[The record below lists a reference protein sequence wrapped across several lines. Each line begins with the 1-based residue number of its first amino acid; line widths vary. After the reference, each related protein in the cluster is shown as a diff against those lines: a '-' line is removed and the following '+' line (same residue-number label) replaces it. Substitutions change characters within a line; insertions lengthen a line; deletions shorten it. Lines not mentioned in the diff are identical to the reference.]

1 MGRLILV
8 AVLLAPFIEI
18 AVFIWVGG
26 HIGIFA
32 TLAATVGTALI
43 GLILLRWQG
52 FGLLVDSR
60 AMMARGEVP
69 AKQFAEAMMLAFA
82 GLCLILPGFVGDAIG
97 LILLIPPV
105 RSLIFAQMS
114 RNMVVV
120 TNYEPGYRG
129 TPGTRPRAIDLDP
142 DEYRK
147 DQ

>member
-26 HIGIFA
+26 HIGIFS
-32 TLAATVGTALI
+32 TLAATIATALI

-52 FGLLVDSR
+52 LGLLMDSR

-97 LILLIPPV
+97 FILLIPPV
-105 RSLIFAQMS
+105 RSLIFKHMS
-114 RNMVVV
+114 RSMVVV
-120 TNYEPGYRG
+120 TNYEPRYQRAPE
-129 TPGTRPRAIDLDP
+129 TSPRAIDLDP

-147 DQ
+147 D